1 MIDLISLGEKALVT
15 LVLTKTMDKTGQIL
29 GKKAPQLKDKLM
41 GLLRRNSPETASAIE
56 KVAEQPELAEQQP
69 EEYGQAVL
77 VAKVEEA
84 ARGDSEIAEAI
95 RALAET
101 TREAMQAQPAVVQN
115 LAQLAEKIGYLQ
127 QGGTTYN
134 QADTIN
140 F

>member
-69 EEYGQAVL
+69 EKYGQAVL

-101 TREAMQAQPAVVQN
+101 TREAMQAQPNVVQN

-134 QADTIN
+134 QADTIS